1 MSKIIRWFIK
11 KMNSPVAIEA
21 VPDKEP
27 YVVGVVGKNEATTV
41 TVTELPDLAPP
52 LLPTEQVGPKGWVR
66 NIFFFELPDDY
77 DMDALA
83 AILKT
88 SYSNFKNRTPV
99 AGCELM
105 PMEGKQAGLLQFR
118 HYGDELDDF
127 AVKDLRAEGAFPSFA
142 ELKARG
148 FPASEL
154 DPKIVCK
161 RGLGGEWPQLG
172 DHMTVTLMQA
182 NFIRGGLL
190 LNMFFL
196 HAYCDHT
203 CAYKFTEIL
212 AEDVRAAQGIPIPE
226 PVEIPSEDR
235 EKIMQVSGNH
245 SDLDL
250 NHHEYI
256 ELPFTPTAVPPK
268 LSSPIHHGHVW
279 YLSPENLAA
288 LKADASPKNAKLL
301 KGEELPEFIS
311 TNDALTALIWRS
323 TMAAQHPAVSNP
335 ELIEP
340 GTAGPGGPSQ
350 VAIALDARRRAGV
363 PLHKH
368 TIGNILGFA
377 PAILDLDKVV
387 NEASLADLAIIARR
401 AVAKT
406 EGVYLDELTT
416 IIQRLEDVN
425 RLAPTCFLDMPGN
438 HMIQSSWRE
447 FPFYDL
453 QWGPAFGNT
462 MQALRPPACGVTHTM
477 QIVLPDPKKGG
488 VEVWVG
494 VESSSMD
501 RLLSDHV
508 WRRYV
513 DAPDGL

>member
-1 MSKIIRWFIK
+1 M
-11 KMNSPVAIEA
+11 
-21 VPDKEP
+21 
-27 YVVGVVGKNEATTV
+27 
-41 TVTELPDLAPP
+41 
-52 LLPTEQVGPKGWVR
+52 PTEQIGPKGWVR
-66 NIFFFELPDDY
+66 NIFFFELPEDY

-83 AILKT
+83 SILKT
-88 SYSNFKNRTPV
+88 SYSNFKARTPV
-99 AGCELM
+99 AGCEVM
-105 PMEGKQAGLLQFR
+105 PLERGSQAGLLQFR

-127 AVKDLRAEGAFPSFA
+127 AVKDLRAEGAFPTFA

-148 FPASEL
+148 FPASVL
-154 DPKIVCK
+154 DPEVVCK

-212 AEDVRAAQGIPIPE
+212 AEDVRAAQGIPITK
-226 PVEIPSEDR
+226 PVDIPWQDR
-235 EKIMQVSGNH
+235 SKIMKVSGKH
-245 SDLDL
+245 AELDLD
-250 NHHEYI
+250 HPEYI
-256 ELPFTPTAVPPK
+256 ELPFTPTEVPPK
-268 LSSPIHHGHVW
+268 LASPIHHGHVW
-279 YLSPENLAA
+279 YLSPEKLAA
-288 LKADASPKNAKLL
+288 LKKEASPNNAKLL
-301 KGEELPEFIS
+301 KGEQLPDFIS
-311 TNDALTALIWRS
+311 TNDALTALIWRA
-323 TMAAQHPAVSNP
+323 TMKAQHPALSDPSLVDP
-335 ELIEP
+335 ETP
-340 GTAGPGGPSQ
+340 APGGPSQ

-377 PAILDLDKVV
+377 PAILDLNQVV

-406 EGVYLDELTT
+406 EGTYLDELTT
-416 IIQRLEDVN
+416 IIERLQDVN

-453 QWGPAFGNT
+453 QWGPAFGGS
-462 MQALRPPACGVTHTM
+462 MKALRPPACGVTHTM
-477 QIVLPDPKKGG
+477 QVVLPDPKKGG

-494 VESSSMD
+494 VESTSMD
-501 RLLSDHV
+501 RLLNDKV